1 MMVDK
6 DDLRRVALMFEG
18 VTESEKQEYAFDRDG
33 RGMIWPYPEKVH
45 PKKARV
51 KRFDQYVMRVANAD
65 DKEACLQGD
74 PDVFFTTDH
83 YNGYASVIVR
93 LDAIDED
100 RLREIVEDA
109 WEATPLSTRLD
120 RKV

>member
-1 MMVDK
+1 MVTK
-6 DDLRRVALMFEG
+6 DDLRRVALTFDG
-18 VTESEKQEYAFDRDG
+18 VAESEKQEFAFDRDG

-93 LDAIDED
+93 LDAIDEA
-100 RLREIVEDA
+100 RLREIIEDA
-109 WEATPLSTRLD
+109 WEAAPLSTRLD